1 MVVRS
6 NERTSMVGGG
16 FYNKNSSLQALVAES
31 CGGLV
36 SLADVQGSKFYA
48 LDIQMDGTLTYPR

>member
-1 MVVRS
+1 
-6 NERTSMVGGG
+6 MVGGG

>member
-1 MVVRS
+1 
-6 NERTSMVGGG
+6 MVGGG

-36 SLADVQGSKFYA
+36 SLADVQGSKSYA
-48 LDIQMDGTLTYPR
+48 LGVQMDSKLTYAR